1 MHRTRVAE
9 RVIARLIEEV
19 VPFGIVM
26 SRLHLHILKIN
37 KNDQTLSLTYDANAV
52 ATRCTSHT
60 CKRRFSSSHYILSL
74 GKALQTSLVALCR
87 KLGSKAGNALHLSL
101 MSCKKSLLLQR
112 TSLCV
117 MRHLCRSTQHTVISH
132 VRITISLVCVHGYRH
147 TVFGRHKVEV
157 LVATHHDSNHTAIGL
172 AHLCL
177 TALCRYSP
185 NGNST
190 EQGNENS
197 DVSIMLHGD

>member
-1 MHRTRVAE
+1 MYRARIAE
-9 RVIARLIEEV
+9 RVIARFVKEV
-19 VPFGIVM
+19 VPFSIVM
-26 SRLHLHILKIN
+26 SRLHLHILKIH
-37 KNDQTLSLTYDANAV
+37 KNDKSLALARNANAV
-52 ATRCTSHT
+52 ASRCTSHT
-60 CKRRFSSSHYILSL
+60 CKCRFSSSHYILSL
-74 GKALQTSLVALCR
+74 GKALQTSLVALCC

-117 MRHLCRSTQHTVISH
+117 MRHLCRSTQHSVVSH
-132 VRITISLVCVHGYRH
+132 IRIAISLICVHGYRH

-177 TALCRYSP
+177 TSLCRYSR
-185 NGNST
+185 NSQCT
-190 EQGNENS
+190 KQGN
-197 DVSIMLHGD
+197 

>member
-1 MHRTRVAE
+1 
-9 RVIARLIEEV
+9 
-19 VPFGIVM
+19 M

-37 KNDQTLSLTYDANAV
+37 KNDQTLSLTRNANSF
-52 ATRCTSHT
+52 TTSSSCHT
-60 CKRRFSSSHYILSL
+60 CKRIVRSCLCSL
-74 GKALQTSLVALCR
+74 TSCKSLKTSLITLCC

-117 MRHLCRSTQHTVISH
+117 MRHLCRSTQHSVVSH
-132 VRITISLVCVHGYRH
+132 IRIAISLVSVHDYRH

-157 LVATHHDSNHTAIGL
+157 LVATHHDSNHTAIWL
-172 AHLCL
+172 AHQCL

-185 NGNST
+185 YGDST